1 MDMSPEHKQDDKH
14 KDNGKNM
21 LRCSFCNYVIDEFY
35 MMGHDGHA
43 CICNTCIR
51 GISVVANISRIYG
64 IKSNEDASRLRSD
77 MYMAIRSRNGTE
89 RAKEVAVEIATELT
103 RRMHQVVHGK
113 RERNLSFNLRGSNPE
128 SFADILEAACREAG
142 IVVARTTSSA
152 IGKGIRDLEDRG
164 LNNPDSYQH
173 GVLVVT
179 DGHVDIPDKNV
190 VSFTSD
196 QEAVDIDVLTT
207 AQMS

>member
-1 MDMSPEHKQDDKH
+1 MNSEHK
-14 KDNGKNM
+14 KDYNHNINDSNM
-21 LRCSFCNYVIDEFY
+21 LRCSFCNSVIDEFY
-35 MMGHDGHA
+35 MMGYDGKTS
-43 CICNTCIR
+43 ICHTCIR
-51 GISVVANISRIYG
+51 DISVVANISRIYG
-64 IKSNEDASRLRSD
+64 MKSNEDVSRIQSD
-77 MYMAIRSRNGTE
+77 MYMATKSRNGTE
-89 RAKEVAVEIATELT
+89 RAKEVAVDIATKLT
-103 RRMHQVVHGK
+103 RRMHLVVHGK
-113 RERNLSFNLRGSNPE
+113 CESNLSFNLRGNDPE
-128 SFADILEAACREAG
+128 GFADILEVACREAG

-179 DGHVDIPDKNV
+179 DGHADIPDKNV

-196 QEAVDIDVLTT
+196 QEAVDIDVMTT